1 MSVTNIVLAGVGGQ
15 GSVLATKVLG
25 RAASNAGLRVVT
37 SELHGMSQRGGTVI
51 TTVRYGSEAWSPA
64 IPQGEADYLVAFEQL
79 EAARHL
85 DWLRPCG
92 VLIMNDQRIR
102 PTSESLR
109 RAAYP
114 EDIGPLTDGRCR
126 ECVEVPAL
134 AIAKSLGNPR
144 LASSVVLGALS
155 LYLEFPEDAWL
166 GAIGASVPPATVQDN
181 IEAFLLGAAWRRAR
195 ERAVLAF

>member
-1 MSVTNIVLAGVGGQ
+1 MSITNIVLAGVGGQ
-15 GSVLATKVLG
+15 GSVLATQVVG
-25 RAASNAGLRVVT
+25 RAAANSGAHVVT
-37 SELHGMSQRGGTVI
+37 SEVHGMSQRGGTVI
-51 TTVRYGSEAWSPA
+51 TTVRYGPEVWSAA

-92 VLIMNDQRIR
+92 VVVMSEQRIR
-102 PTSESLR
+102 PTSEALK
-109 RAAYP
+109 RASYP
-114 EDIGPLTDGRCR
+114 EDVAALASSRCR

-134 AIAKSLGNPR
+134 ALAQQLGNPR

-155 LYLEFPEDAWL
+155 LYLEFPEQAWL
-166 GAIGASVPPATVQDN
+166 DAIAATVPPITIHGNV
-181 IEAFLLGAAWRRAR
+181 EAFRLGAGWRRAR